1 MKKTLLFFASL
12 FVGFYAQAQNTEYNQ
27 IDENGVI
34 SRRNTMGNNSSDSL
48 HSNKEIPIDIKAWT
62 VDEKF
67 GDRTVAKV
75 DTMQYMFMNSIF
87 TSGLEG
93 QYNTTGNLGSPRI
106 NRIFINRQ
114 DHSQFI
120 FTDPY
125 SYFITPVNQFHFT
138 NTLSPFTIL
147 NYNTGGGS
155 SNGEDHFKAIFG
167 VNAGRKLGVG
177 FKFDYIYGRG
187 FYNNQSSAHFNYT
200 MYGSYLG
207 EQYQAHLLL
216 STNHQ
221 KNAENGGITNDG
233 YITTPEAYNEDY
245 SSNEIPT
252 VLNKNWNR
260 NNNLHAFLTH
270 RYSVGFTRK
279 VKMTEEE
286 IKAKKFALSSKEQN
300 DTKPTD
306 KRLSAKER
314 EKNKSIAL
322 GRPEDAKVVGS
333 EPVDSISKTNKRIQ
347 VKDNATRDSLL
358 AISKKNATDSLW
370 FKSEYVPVT
379 SFIHTAKFDTY
390 DRIYQAYYTPSN
402 YYKNQYYNAGRLLN
416 DSIYDQTKH
425 FHLQNTF
432 AISLL
437 EGFNKWAKAG
447 VKAFIT
453 SDFRHFELPLIDGSL
468 GTYNEH
474 NLSVGGEISKTL
486 GKTLHYKA
494 LLETWVTG
502 KDAGQLKLDVNT
514 DVNFKLFGD
523 TVTLAASGFFHRIN
537 PSFYFRH
544 YHSRHFWWDNNSM
557 DKMIHTR
564 LEGLF
569 SYKKTNTALRVAVDN
584 IKNYTYFAQ
593 SYSIDNQYNR
603 LNVDVT
609 TNQYQSPISLL
620 TLELI
625 QKIKFG
631 IFRWENTI
639 TYQKSSNNDIW
650 GVPDLNIY
658 SNLYMKFKIAKV
670 LSCDLGADVRYFTEY
685 YALDY
690 SPALGSYTVQDGTDK
705 VKIGNYPFVNVYAN
719 FLLKHTRFFVM
730 YSHVNAGAG
739 SKRYF
744 LTPHYPT
751 NERIFRFGVSW
762 NFFN

>member
-48 HSNKEIPIDIKAWT
+48 HSNKEIPIGIKAWT

-167 VNAGRKLGVG
+167 LNAGRKLGVG
-177 FKFDYIYGRG
+177 FKFVYLYGRG

-300 DTKPTD
+300 DTKPSD
-306 KRLSAKER
+306 KHLSAKEY

-322 GRPEDAKVVGS
+322 GRPEDAKVMGS
-333 EPVDSISKTNKRIQ
+333 EPIDSIS
-347 VKDNATRDSLL
+347 
-358 AISKKNATDSLW
+358 
-370 FKSEYVPVT
+370 
-379 SFIHTAKFDTY
+379 
-390 DRIYQAYYTPSN
+390 
-402 YYKNQYYNAGRLLN
+402 
-416 DSIYDQTKH
+416 
-425 FHLQNTF
+425 
-432 AISLL
+432 
-437 EGFNKWAKAG
+437 
-447 VKAFIT
+447 
-453 SDFRHFELPLIDGSL
+453 
-468 GTYNEH
+468 
-474 NLSVGGEISKTL
+474 
-486 GKTLHYKA
+486 
-494 LLETWVTG
+494 
-502 KDAGQLKLDVNT
+502 
-514 DVNFKLFGD
+514 
-523 TVTLAASGFFHRIN
+523 
-537 PSFYFRH
+537 
-544 YHSRHFWWDNNSM
+544 
-557 DKMIHTR
+557 
-564 LEGLF
+564 
-569 SYKKTNTALRVAVDN
+569 
-584 IKNYTYFAQ
+584 
-593 SYSIDNQYNR
+593 
-603 LNVDVT
+603 
-609 TNQYQSPISLL
+609 
-620 TLELI
+620 
-625 QKIKFG
+625 
-631 IFRWENTI
+631 
-639 TYQKSSNNDIW
+639 
-650 GVPDLNIY
+650 
-658 SNLYMKFKIAKV
+658 
-670 LSCDLGADVRYFTEY
+670 
-685 YALDY
+685 
-690 SPALGSYTVQDGTDK
+690 
-705 VKIGNYPFVNVYAN
+705 
-719 FLLKHTRFFVM
+719 
-730 YSHVNAGAG
+730 
-739 SKRYF
+739 
-744 LTPHYPT
+744 
-751 NERIFRFGVSW
+751 
-762 NFFN
+762 